1 MNLVETCKA
10 PKSVEWTDA
19 EEKLESKAYTVERIP
34 RPETV
39 GNQIIW
45 SYLIPF
51 TLFHA
56 MIPLAF
62 VPYFFSWTGV
72 ILLPLGH
79 VVFDWLGIGLCFH
92 RVLTHGGL
100 VLPKWLERTF
110 AVFGVFTLM
119 DSPAR
124 WVAVHRKHHHHSD
137 DQPDPHSPMVTFW
150 WGHMEWLYRENE
162 EMSDIDFYHKYA
174 PDILRDRFYLTLER
188 YHLWAWVYVAHAIVY
203 FLAGLA
209 CGRSLSGNYWGGL
222 QFGLSLVLWG
232 VIFRTLF
239 TWHSTFAVNSVAHR
253 WGYRNYDTRDNS
265 QNNWIVAALTGG
277 EGWHN
282 NHHAHP
288 VSSMHGHRW
297 WEFDPTY
304 LAVRILALLGL
315 AREVKTHDKNT

>member
-100 VLPKWLERTF
+100 GTAK
-110 AVFGVFTLM
+110 
-119 DSPAR
+119 
-124 WVAVHRKHHHHSD
+124 
-137 DQPDPHSPMVTFW
+137 
-150 WGHMEWLYRENE
+150 
-162 EMSDIDFYHKYA
+162 
-174 PDILRDRFYLTLER
+174 LTR
-188 YHLWAWVYVAHAIVY
+188 
-203 FLAGLA
+203 
-209 CGRSLSGNYWGGL
+209 GRSEAAEIAHQRVDAQVVEGGL
-222 QFGLSLVLWG
+222 HG
-232 VIFRTLF
+232 
-239 TWHSTFAVNSVAHR
+239 A
-253 WGYRNYDTRDNS
+253 
-265 QNNWIVAALTGG
+265 
-277 EGWHN
+277 
-282 NHHAHP
+282 
-288 VSSMHGHRW
+288 SMGC
-297 WEFDPTY
+297 
-304 LAVRILALLGL
+304 
-315 AREVKTHDKNT
+315 ARS